1 MCDFEKMLDILPYL
15 MYNEDKNI
23 PNGGDIMASKE
34 ILEAV
39 LRDTGTSKASAAAK
53 IGWLPQTLS
62 NKLRMK
68 TMRADEFLELMEALG
83 VNVTYTLKETG
94 SVVRVRIPGAG
105 RKVRKM
111 VDGIV
116 YDTAASSALSN
127 NFYSD
132 GINEYTDGMAREL
145 YKDNE
150 NRFFFAEYSSLE
162 GVKDR
167 IIPITANDAADFIR
181 KYGTEIDKKPDNS
194 GKNAEE

>member
-1 MCDFEKMLDILPYL
+1 MSDFEKTLDILPNL
-15 MYNEDKNI
+15 VYNDDENI
-23 PNGGDIMASKE
+23 PNGGEIMASKE

-39 LRDTGTSKASAAAK
+39 LRDTNTSKAAAAAK

-62 NKLRMK
+62 NRLRLK

-83 VNVTYTLKETG
+83 VNITYTLKETG
-94 SVVRVRIPGAG
+94 AVVRVRIPGAG

-116 YDTAASSALSN
+116 YDTSTASALSN

-132 GINEYTDGMAREL
+132 GVNEYTDGMAREL
-145 YKDNE
+145 YKDSE

-167 IIPITANDAADFIR
+167 IIPITANDAADFIK
-181 KYGTEIDKKPDNS
+181 KYGTEIDKKPAGEKS
-194 GKNAEE
+194 ATE

>member
-1 MCDFEKMLDILPYL
+1 
-15 MYNEDKNI
+15 
-23 PNGGDIMASKE
+23 MASKE

-39 LRDTGTSKASAAAK
+39 LRDTGTSKAAAASK

-83 VNVTYTLKETG
+83 VSITYTLKETG
-94 SVVRVRIPGAG
+94 TAVRVRIPGAG

-111 VDGIV
+111 VDGII
-116 YDTAASSALSN
+116 YDTAAASAISN

-132 GINEYTDGMAREL
+132 GVNEYTDGMAREL
-145 YKDNE
+145 YKDSD

-162 GVKDR
+162 GVNDR
-167 IIPITANDAADFIR
+167 IIPITANDAADFIK
-181 KYGTEIDKKPDNS
+181 KYGTEINKKPANV
-194 GKNAEE
+194 

>member
-1 MCDFEKMLDILPYL
+1 MNFSKKLDIFPDL
-15 MYNEDKNI
+15 MYNDDKII
-23 PNGGDIMASKE
+23 PIGGEIMASKE

-39 LRDTGTSKASAAAK
+39 LRDTGTSKAAAASK

-83 VNVTYTLKETG
+83 VSITYTLKETG
-94 SVVRVRIPGAG
+94 TAVRVRIPGAG

-111 VDGIV
+111 VDGII
-116 YDTAASSALSN
+116 YDTAAASAISN

-132 GINEYTDGMAREL
+132 GVNEYTDGMAREL
-145 YKDNE
+145 YKDSD

-162 GVKDR
+162 GVNDR
-167 IIPITANDAADFIR
+167 IIPVTANDAADFIK
-181 KYGTEIDKKPDNS
+181 KYGTEINKKPANV
-194 GKNAEE
+194 

>member
-1 MCDFEKMLDILPYL
+1 MNFAKKLDIFPDL
-15 MYNEDKNI
+15 MYNDDKII
-23 PNGGDIMASKE
+23 PIGGEIMASKE

-39 LRDTGTSKASAAAK
+39 LRDTGTSKAAAASK

-83 VNVTYTLKETG
+83 VSITYTLKETG
-94 SVVRVRIPGAG
+94 TAVRVRIPGAG

-111 VDGIV
+111 VDGII
-116 YDTAASSALSN
+116 YDTAAASAISN

-132 GINEYTDGMAREL
+132 GVNEYTDGMAREL
-145 YKDNE
+145 YKDSD

-162 GVKDR
+162 GVNDR
-167 IIPITANDAADFIR
+167 IIPVTANDAADFIK
-181 KYGTEIDKKPDNS
+181 KYGTEINKKPANV
-194 GKNAEE
+194 